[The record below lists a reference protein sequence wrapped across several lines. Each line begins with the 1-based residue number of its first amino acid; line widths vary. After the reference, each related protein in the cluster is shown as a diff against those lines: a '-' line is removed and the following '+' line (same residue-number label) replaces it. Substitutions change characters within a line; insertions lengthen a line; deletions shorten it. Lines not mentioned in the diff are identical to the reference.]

1 MRSMTAYGR
10 GEYKQNDTVF
20 IAELKSVNNR
30 YRDIMLRTPRTLQ
43 PLEEDIRSRIS
54 SRIGRGRIEVF
65 IQVEEKGEESEYALE
80 LNLPLVRSYMGILK
94 QMRDEFGLNEK
105 IDSDSLLQ
113 MKDVIIIKPE
123 HVDMEK
129 SRTGV
134 MEALS
139 QALDSLDA
147 MRDQEGKTIE
157 EDFLKRLGLIEK
169 YLDDIE
175 KKAPLVVE
183 EYRKKLRDRID
194 SISADMEIDENRLAQ
209 ETAIFAGRCDITEE
223 IVRTR
228 SHLEQF
234 RNYLSNQGSLG
245 RRLDF
250 LLQELNRETNTI
262 SAKASDSSISANA
275 VEIKAE
281 LEKIREQVQ
290 NIE

>member
-1 MRSMTAYGR
+1 MTAYGR

>member
-1 MRSMTAYGR
+1 MTAYGR

-147 MRDQEGKTIE
+147 MRDQEGRTIE

>member
-1 MRSMTAYGR
+1 MTAYGR

-123 HVDMEK
+123 HVDIEK